1 MIEEGAK
8 ADIQIDA
15 KAKEAQIDNNGE
27 ISSLAVDTEGRISL
41 QGTSNQ
47 EKIPVLLNEAAIIYF
62 YDKTSRGHRK

>member
-1 MIEEGAK
+1 MRIAADTYEEHAENKILVQAPESHIVIEEGAK

-41 QGTSNQ
+41 QGT
-47 EKIPVLLNEAAIIYF
+47 
-62 YDKTSRGHRK
+62 